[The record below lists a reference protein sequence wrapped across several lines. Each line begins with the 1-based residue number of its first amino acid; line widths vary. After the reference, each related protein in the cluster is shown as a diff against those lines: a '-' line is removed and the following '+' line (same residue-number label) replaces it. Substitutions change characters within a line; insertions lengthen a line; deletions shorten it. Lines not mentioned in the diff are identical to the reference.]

1 MMIVDN
7 DNVESQDIS
16 PGEAMGRTIGFV
28 GTGLMGRGMARSL
41 IRKGHAV
48 RVYNRTRAKAEEVA
62 QLGATVA
69 ATPAEAARGASVV
82 VTMLADPKAVADC
95 YEGSDGLLS
104 ALSKDAVVIDSSTV
118 SPPSTQT
125 MAAAVRAK
133 GGHLLDAPV
142 FGSKNEAET
151 GALGFIVGGD
161 RAVFDSVQDV
171 LSCMGKSTYVGP
183 TGMGATAKL
192 VVNLVIA
199 SELEAFYEGMVMA
212 VKAGLDPDQMYS
224 ILMNSRAKSGIFE
237 MKGPNILKRDFTTF
251 FPLRLMDKDM
261 RLALETADALRLQMP
276 VVQAVK
282 DVLGA
287 CVAAGQGDED
297 MSSAIRHLERAGG
310 VEVAS
315 RNRS

>member
-1 MMIVDN
+1 
-7 DNVESQDIS
+7 
-16 PGEAMGRTIGFV
+16 MGRTIGFV

-41 IRKGHAV
+41 IRKGHTV
-48 RVYNRTRAKAEEVA
+48 QVYNRTRAKAEEVA
-62 QLGATVA
+62 QLGAKVA
-69 ATPAEAARGASVV
+69 ATPADAARDAGVV

-95 YEGSDGLLS
+95 YEGKDGLLS
-104 ALSKDAVVIDSSTV
+104 TLSRDAVVIDSSTV
-118 SPPSTQT
+118 SPPTTQT
-125 MAAAVRAK
+125 MAAAVQAK

-142 FGSKNEAET
+142 FGSKNEAEN

-161 RAVFDSVQDV
+161 RAAFDSVQDV
-171 LSCMGKSTYVGP
+171 LACMGKSTYMGP
-183 TGMGATAKL
+183 SGMGATAKL

-199 SELEAFYEGMVMA
+199 GELQAFYEGMVMA
-212 VKAGLDPDQMYS
+212 TKAGLDPDQMYS
-224 ILMNSRAKSGIFE
+224 ILMNSRARSGIYE

-261 RLALETADALRLQMP
+261 RLALETADALRVSLP
-276 VVQAVK
+276 LVKAVK

>member
-1 MMIVDN
+1 
-7 DNVESQDIS
+7 
-16 PGEAMGRTIGFV
+16 
-28 GTGLMGRGMARSL
+28 
-41 IRKGHAV
+41 
-48 RVYNRTRAKAEEVA
+48 
-62 QLGATVA
+62 
-69 ATPAEAARGASVV
+69 
-82 VTMLADPKAVADC
+82 MLADPRAVADC
-95 YEGSDGLLS
+95 YEGAEGLLS
-104 ALSKDAVVIDSSTV
+104 TLSKGAVVIDSSTV
-118 SPPSTQT
+118 SPPTTQK
-125 MAAAVRAK
+125 MAAAVQAK

-171 LSCMGKSTYVGP
+171 FTCMGKSTYMGA
-183 TGMGATAKL
+183 TGRGATAKL

-199 SELEAFYEGMVMA
+199 GELQAFYEGMVMA
-212 VKAGLDPDQMYS
+212 TKAGLDPDQMYS
-224 ILMNSRAKSGIFE
+224 ILMNSRARSGIYE

-261 RLALETADALRLQMP
+261 RLALETADALRVSLP
-276 VVQAVK
+276 LVKAVK

-315 RNRS
+315 RNKS

>member
-1 MMIVDN
+1 
-7 DNVESQDIS
+7 
-16 PGEAMGRTIGFV
+16 MGRTIGFV

-48 RVYNRTRAKAEEVA
+48 QVYNRTRAKAEDVA

-69 ATPAEAARGASVV
+69 ATPADAARGASIV
-82 VTMLADPKAVADC
+82 VTMLADPQAVADC
-95 YEGSDGLLS
+95 YEGPTGLLS
-104 ALSKDAVVIDSSTV
+104 TLSRDAVVIDSSTI
-118 SPPSTQT
+118 SPPTT
-125 MAAAVRAK
+125 KKMADAVRAR
-133 GGHLLDAPV
+133 GAHLLDAPV

-161 RAVFDSVQDV
+161 RAAFDSVQDV
-171 LSCMGKSTYVGP
+171 FSCMGKSSYMGA

-199 SELEAFYEGMVMA
+199 AELEAFYEGMVMA
-212 VKAGLDPDQMYS
+212 TKAGLDPDQMYS
-224 ILMNSRAKSGIFE
+224 ILMNSRARSGIFE

-261 RLALETADALRLQMP
+261 RLALETADALRVSLP
-276 VVQAVK
+276 AVRAVK
-282 DVLGA
+282 EVLGA
-287 CVAAGQGDED
+287 CVDAGQGDED

-315 RNRS
+315 RNKP

>member
-1 MMIVDN
+1 
-7 DNVESQDIS
+7 
-16 PGEAMGRTIGFV
+16 MGRTIGFV

-69 ATPAEAARGASVV
+69 ATPAEAARGADIV

-95 YEGSDGLLS
+95 YEGPDGLLS
-104 ALSKDAVVIDSSTV
+104 TLTKDAVVIDSSTV
-118 SPPSTQT
+118 SPPTTQK
-125 MAAAVRAK
+125 MAGAVRAK

-183 TGMGATAKL
+183 TGMGATAKI

-212 VKAGLDPDQMYS
+212 TKAGLDPDQMYS
-224 ILMNSRAKSGIFE
+224 ILMNSRARSGIYE

-261 RLALETADALRLQMP
+261 RLALETADALRLTLP
-276 VVQAVK
+276 VVKAVK
-282 DVLGA
+282 EVLGA

>member
-1 MMIVDN
+1 
-7 DNVESQDIS
+7 
-16 PGEAMGRTIGFV
+16 MGRTIGFV

-41 IRKGHAV
+41 IRQGHAV
-48 RVYNRTRAKAEEVA
+48 QVYNRTRAKAEEVA
-62 QLGATVA
+62 QLGARVA

-82 VTMLADPKAVADC
+82 VTMLADPQAVADC

-104 ALSKDAVVIDSSTV
+104 TLSTDAVVIDSSTV
-118 SPPSTQT
+118 SPPTT
-125 MAAAVRAK
+125 RKMADAVRAK

-151 GALGFIVGGD
+151 GALGFIVGGA

-171 LSCMGKSTYVGP
+171 FSCMGKSTYMGP

-199 SELEAFYEGMVMA
+199 GELEVFYEGMVMA
-212 VKAGLDPDQMYS
+212 TKAGLDPDQMYS
-224 ILMNSRAKSGIFE
+224 ILMNSRAKAGIFE

-261 RLALETADALRLQMP
+261 RLALETADALRIPMP
-276 VVQAVK
+276 AVRAVK
-282 DVLGA
+282 EVLGA

-315 RNRS
+315 RSKP

>member
-1 MMIVDN
+1 
-7 DNVESQDIS
+7 
-16 PGEAMGRTIGFV
+16 
-28 GTGLMGRGMARSL
+28 
-41 IRKGHAV
+41 
-48 RVYNRTRAKAEEVA
+48 
-62 QLGATVA
+62 
-69 ATPAEAARGASVV
+69 
-82 VTMLADPKAVADC
+82 MLADPRAVDDC
-95 YEGSDGLLS
+95 FEGPDGILS

-118 SPPSTQT
+118 SPPTTQKT
-125 MAAAVRAK
+125 AAAVRAK
-133 GGHLLDAPV
+133 GAHLLDAPV

-171 LSCMGKSTYVGP
+171 LSCMGKSSHVGA

-199 SELEAFYEGMVMA
+199 GELEAFYEGMVMA
-212 VKAGLDPDQMYS
+212 TKAGLDPDQMYS
-224 ILMNSRAKSGIFE
+224 ILMNSRARSGIYE
-237 MKGPNILKRDFTTF
+237 MKGPNILKRDFTAF

-261 RLALETADALRLQMP
+261 RLALETADALGVSMP

-282 DVLGA
+282 AVLGA
-287 CVAAGQGDED
+287 CVAAGQADED

-315 RNRS
+315 RNKT